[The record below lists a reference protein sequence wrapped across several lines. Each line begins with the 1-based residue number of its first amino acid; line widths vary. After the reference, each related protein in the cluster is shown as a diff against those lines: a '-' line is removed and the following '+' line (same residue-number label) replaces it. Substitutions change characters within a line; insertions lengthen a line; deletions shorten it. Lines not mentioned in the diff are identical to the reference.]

1 MCTVD
6 LTVSVVKS
14 MDLGGRR
21 KGRGETS
28 QRTPQGS
35 LQTCW
40 RLEPSSSE
48 GSKEVIRLWIHTEVS
63 LQDLVVDWTWVEKR
77 EEKLI

>member
-6 LTVSVVKS
+6 LMVSVVKS

-21 KGRGETS
+21 KGRGEIS

-35 LQTCW
+35 LQTCC
-40 RLEPSSSE
+40 RPVRGLHRALCRHA
-48 GSKEVIRLWIHTEVS
+48 GDLNQAAVKEA
-63 LQDLVVDWTWVEKR
+63 KR
-77 EEKLI
+77 